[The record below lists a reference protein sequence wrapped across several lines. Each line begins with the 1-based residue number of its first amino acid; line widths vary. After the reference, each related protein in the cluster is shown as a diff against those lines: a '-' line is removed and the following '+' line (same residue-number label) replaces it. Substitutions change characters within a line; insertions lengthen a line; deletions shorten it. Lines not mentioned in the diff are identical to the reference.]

1 MVGYRLGFPLLY
13 IGSFHFDNIIKET
26 QEIYKTIT
34 MLQTTQNF
42 EMNSMQIG
50 IPSFTGKISYDKF
63 SRVDELQR
71 ER

>member
-1 MVGYRLGFPLLY
+1 MVGYRLGLSLLY
-13 IGSFHFDNIIKET
+13 IGSFPFDNIIKET
-26 QEIYKTIT
+26 REIYRIIT

-42 EMNSMQIG
+42 EINSMKIR

-63 SRVDELQR
+63 NRVDELQR